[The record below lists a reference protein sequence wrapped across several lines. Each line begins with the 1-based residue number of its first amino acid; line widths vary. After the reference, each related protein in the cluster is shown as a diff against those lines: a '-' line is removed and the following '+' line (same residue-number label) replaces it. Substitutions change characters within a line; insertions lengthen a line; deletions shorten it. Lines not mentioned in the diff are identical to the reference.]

1 MSNTFWASRRYKEWA
16 LYIALS
22 PFMLVGG
29 LAYVATVGWKA
40 GWAWAEHFGEKY
52 L

>member
-1 MSNTFWASRRYKEWA
+1 MRRRAKEVLAYA
-16 LYIALS
+16 LVA
-22 PFMLVGG
+22 PFMVVGG

-40 GWAWAEHFGEKY
+40 GWAWAEHLGEKY